1 MEPLLPT
8 PMMQGAL
15 LLLEELARQGRR
27 IVTAESCTGGLL
39 AGSLTQPA
47 GASEF
52 VAGGF
57 VTYSNAMKMRLLDVP
72 SILLDL
78 RGAVSSEVAAAMADG
93 AVAVAPDADVA
104 ISVTGIAGPGG
115 GSAEKPVGLVWFAV
129 AIKQRQTRT
138 VSVVFS
144 GNRDSIR
151 QQAVIY
157 AQTLVLDALHAG

>member
-1 MEPLLPT
+1 MEPSLPT

-157 AQTLVLDALHAG
+157 AQTLVLEALHTG

>member
-1 MEPLLPT
+1 MESSLPT

-15 LLLEELARQGRR
+15 LLFEELARQGRR

-157 AQTLVLDALHAG
+157 AQTLVLEALHAG

>member
-1 MEPLLPT
+1 MEPSLPT

-15 LLLEELARQGRR
+15 LLFEELARQGRR

-157 AQTLVLDALHAG
+157 AQTLVLEALHAG

>member
-1 MEPLLPT
+1 MEPSLPT

-15 LLLEELARQGRR
+15 LLFEELARQGRR

-138 VSVVFS
+138 ISVVFS

-157 AQTLVLDALHAG
+157 AQTLVLEALHAG

>member
-1 MEPLLPT
+1 MEPSLPT

-72 SILLDL
+72 SILLGL

>member
-1 MEPLLPT
+1 MESSLPT

-15 LLLEELARQGRR
+15 LLFEELARQGRR

>member
-1 MEPLLPT
+1 
-8 PMMQGAL
+8 MMQGAL

>member
-1 MEPLLPT
+1 MEPSLPT

-15 LLLEELARQGRR
+15 LLFEELARQGRR

-157 AQTLVLDALHAG
+157 AQTLVLEALHTG

>member
-1 MEPLLPT
+1 MEPSLPT

-39 AGSLTQPA
+39 AGALTQPA

>member
-1 MEPLLPT
+1 
-8 PMMQGAL
+8 MMQGAL

-157 AQTLVLDALHAG
+157 AQTLVLEALHAG

>member
-1 MEPLLPT
+1 MEPSLPT

-115 GSAEKPVGLVWFAV
+115 GSTEKPVGLVWFAV

>member
-1 MEPLLPT
+1 MEPSLPT

-104 ISVTGIAGPGG
+104 ISVTGIAGPSG

>member
-1 MEPLLPT
+1 MEPSLPT

-27 IVTAESCTGGLL
+27 IVSAESCTGGLL

>member
-1 MEPLLPT
+1 MEPSLPA
-8 PMMQGAL
+8 PMMHGAL

-39 AGSLTQPA
+39 AGSLTQPP

-72 SILLDL
+72 CVLLDL

-104 ISVTGIAGPGG
+104 VSVTGIAGPGG

-129 AIKQRQTRT
+129 AMKQRHTRT
-138 VSVVFS
+138 VSAIFS
-144 GNRDSIR
+144 GDRDSIR

-157 AQTLVLDALHAG
+157 AQALVIEALQAD

>member
-1 MEPLLPT
+1 MEPSLPT

-15 LLLEELARQGRR
+15 LLFEELARQGRR

-104 ISVTGIAGPGG
+104 ISITGIAGPGG

-138 VSVVFS
+138 ISVVFS

>member
-1 MEPLLPT
+1 MEPSLPT

>member
-1 MEPLLPT
+1 
-8 PMMQGAL
+8 MMQGAL
-15 LLLEELARQGRR
+15 LLFEELARQGRR

-157 AQTLVLDALHAG
+157 AQTLVLEALHTG

>member
-1 MEPLLPT
+1 MEPSLPT

-15 LLLEELARQGRR
+15 LLFEELARQGRR

>member
-1 MEPLLPT
+1 MEPSLPT

-157 AQTLVLDALHAG
+157 AQTLVLEALHAG